1 MSGHAAVRATA
12 PATGP
17 GGPQGELHIASL
29 VVHAVPRQVQRVTQ
43 LVAAIDGAQVHGS
56 SAAGKLVVTLEAAS
70 MGEMTA
76 KVSAI
81 QHAEGVLS
89 AAMVYQCVD
98 SLEAMNKELADDHAQ
113 TGLR

>member
-1 MSGHAAVRATA
+1 MAGHAVASATA
-12 PATGP
+12 RAIGRD
-17 GGPQGELHIASL
+17 GLQGELHIASL
-29 VVHAVPRQVQRVTQ
+29 VVHSVPRRVQQVASV
-43 LVAAIDGAQVHGS
+43 VAAIDGARVHGS

-89 AAMVYQCVD
+89 AAMVYHCVD
-98 SLEAMNKELADDHAQ
+98 SLEAMNKELADDHAP
-113 TGLR
+113 T